1 MRRRTSEV
9 SGGEVD
15 QPSPT
20 PKESGGSN
28 HSEEYWTGRRA
39 CPTSGRGRGF
49 SSSCRCCSSPP
60 QALAAKSRCHRR
72 SQQEEEHELRHRS
85 VHFCCAAS
93 LPLALRSQW
102 SFATRPYPEHGGTQD
117 PLQEFGGRP
126 THGEG
131 STRAPTPE
139 HPVSRDKKE
148 GRGLTTPALFTLS
161 DPPERVRLTRW
172 LSRWPARW
180 CLRPARW
187 LSRQPPWRST
197 GQE

>member
-1 MRRRTSEV
+1 VEQGQKYHRAGPDGERRPLLSLSRPRTVAGRSLRRV
-9 SGGEVD
+9 RAAGEAV
-15 QPSPT
+15 
-20 PKESGGSN
+20 
-28 HSEEYWTGRRA
+28 YV
-39 CPTSGRGRGF
+39 CC
-49 SSSCRCCSSPP
+49 SSCRCCSSPP
-60 QALAAKSRCHRR
+60 PQALAAKSTAATGGPGRR
-72 SQQEEEHELRHRS
+72 GSTNFAIGRYISPAL
-85 VHFCCAAS
+85 
-93 LPLALRSQW
+93 LPCLWRFVPRW

-131 STRAPTPE
+131 PTRAPTPE